1 MESSVFGIHSVES
14 RKILFGCALFGE
26 SENRFLIL
34 DLPDFSVERN
44 AKSEIGFLTLAT
56 FRKRVHMH
64 DSLSGNGAFCTV

>member
-14 RKILFGCALFGE
+14 RKIFFGCALFGE

-44 AKSEIGFLTLAT
+44 AKSEINFNLGN
-56 FRKRVHMH
+56 
-64 DSLSGNGAFCTV
+64 LSQTRTICMTASQEICTV